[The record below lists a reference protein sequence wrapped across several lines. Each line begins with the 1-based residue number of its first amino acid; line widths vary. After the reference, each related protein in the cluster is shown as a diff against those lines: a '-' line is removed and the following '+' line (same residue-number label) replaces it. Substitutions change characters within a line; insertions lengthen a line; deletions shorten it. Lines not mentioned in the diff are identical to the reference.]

1 VSDFRFG
8 AQSKPDEKLMDLSIE
23 GVSDSRLVL
32 RFFLAATVLIA
43 ATADTRGQAVY
54 SGVGFRQPLQSAP
67 QNPTNQNPSPAKPV
81 PNVSVQQPAA
91 SAARLTIDEAV
102 RLALLQAS
110 AFQTSRYA
118 ELIASEDVRQAR
130 AAFLPRITVP
140 ATVIYNSPT
149 LGPVVAGTPR
159 ADQHSF
165 ISTNAITEYQALL
178 GASGDIDLA
187 GRLRAALRRSLALLE
202 AARAGTEI
210 ARRTLIQA
218 VDDAYYGLALS
229 SAKRSSSDLS
239 LAAAQEFARITQLMF
254 NGGEVAEVD
263 FTRARLQVASRRDE
277 VEQAR
282 AAEIVAAGGLRVL
295 VGYDFAT
302 PLGVFDLSNE
312 LPDVASIDRFV
323 ASAISNRP
331 EFAQFDA
338 ELRAAEQEA
347 KVAHAERLPQ
357 FSYSING
364 GFDSES
370 LRPNPLHDHAGVLA
384 TVSVTIPIFDWGA
397 SKSRE
402 QQARLRAKSF
412 ESERNLAVRFFTQQ
426 FYGARAQALAAAS
439 RYQLLNASLAD
450 AEKNVQ
456 ASIARYRSG
465 EAPIIEVTDALTT
478 LAAQRA
484 ALYQALF
491 DYQQAR
497 ARLLL
502 VTAQ

>member
-1 VSDFRFG
+1 MN
-8 AQSKPDEKLMDLSIE
+8 KLMDLSIE
-23 GVSDSRLVL
+23 GVSDSRLIL
-32 RFFLAATVLIA
+32 RFFLATTVLMA
-43 ATADTRGQAVY
+43 ATSDTRGQALY
-54 SGVGFRQPLQSAP
+54 PGVKSNEPHQSAT
-67 QNPTNQNPSPAKPV
+67 QNPPNQNPPNQNPSPAKPS
-81 PNVSVQQPAA
+81 PNVSIQQPAA
-91 SAARLTIDEAV
+91 SANRLTIDEAV
-102 RLALLQAS
+102 QLALLQAS
-110 AFQTSRYA
+110 AFQTSRVA

-130 AAFLPRITVP
+130 AAFLPRITAP
-140 ATVIYNSPT
+140 GTVIYNSPT

-165 ISTNAITEYQALL
+165 INTNAIIEYQALI
-178 GASGDIDLA
+178 GASGDIDLS
-187 GRLRAALRRSLALLE
+187 GRLRAALNRSLALLE

-218 VDDAYYGLALS
+218 VNDAYYGLALS
-229 SAKRSSSDLS
+229 SAKRSSSELS
-239 LAAAQEFARITQLMF
+239 LAAAEEFARITQLMF

-282 AAEIVAAGGLRVL
+282 VTEIVAAGGLRVL
-295 VGYDFAT
+295 VGYDFAI
-302 PLGVFDLSNE
+302 PIEVLDLNNE

-338 ELRAAEQEA
+338 EVRAAEQEA
-347 KVAHAERLPQ
+347 KAARAERLPQ
-357 FSYSING
+357 FNYSING

-370 LRPNPLHDHAGVLA
+370 LRPEPVRNHSGVLA

-402 QQARLRAKSF
+402 QQARLRAKIF
-412 ESERNLAVRFFTQQ
+412 ESERNLAVRNFTQQ

-439 RYQLLNASLAD
+439 RYQILKASVTD

-465 EAPIIEVTDALTT
+465 EAQIIEVSDSLTT

-497 ARLLL
+497 ARLLQ
-502 VTAQ
+502 VTGQ